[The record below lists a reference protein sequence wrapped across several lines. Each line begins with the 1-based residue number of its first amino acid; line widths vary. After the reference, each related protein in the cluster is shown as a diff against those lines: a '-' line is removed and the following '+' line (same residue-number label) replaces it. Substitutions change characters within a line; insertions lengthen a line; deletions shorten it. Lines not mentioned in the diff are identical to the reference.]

1 MKILRLTFKN
11 LNSLAGV
18 WDIDFRH
25 PDYVSSG
32 IFAITGPTGAGKSTI
47 LDAIC
52 LALYGQ
58 TPRLGRISQGENE
71 IMSRQT
77 GECFAEVEFETARG
91 RFRCH
96 WSQHRSRKQAD
107 GQLQSPRHEISDAA
121 SMMILESKLRGVI
134 EKVEDVTGM
143 DFDRFTRSMLLAQ
156 GGFAAFLQ
164 ARPDERAPI
173 LEQITGTAI
182 YSRISIKVHER
193 TSEERKR
200 LSELRAELDGI
211 RLLSPGEAEALL
223 LEQSTLQRSEA
234 ALAADARLIGEAR
247 AWRERITA
255 LETELLQLEQ
265 ERIALDA
272 RKAAAAPE
280 LERLELAGR
289 ALKLGGGHA
298 RIGLVR
304 AQQEAERGELVTA
317 TELVPQRQL
326 DCQAAFEAL
335 ELAGTGLAGARS
347 EQAREAEMI
356 RRTRELDVRLGELQG
371 GLQRLEDEIEKGR
384 RQAGDYRSQ
393 IRECEAR
400 IDQNDGQLRE
410 AAAFLAEHSADAG
423 LAGSLA
429 GIEQQLKSL
438 QSLDRQCRETGDRLA
453 GQAALIDD
461 ATVALGRAENAW
473 LESQRAV
480 AGAESGLAGI
490 VAARSALLQG
500 RELSAWRSDAE
511 TLANR
516 LSRLESLTEV
526 VARIEGQRSK
536 LAELQPRLESLE
548 LQRLELVRQEAALAG
563 ESELRERVVRGLQDN
578 LVLINRVCSLE
589 EDRRR
594 LEDGVPCPLCGSP
607 EHPYAAGNIP
617 QPDQARQELESA
629 LAESR
634 AVNERL
640 SRIRAEQVALDRELQ
655 RSGQELEELR
665 QRQLHDESLCTNAMA
680 ELGLAAEPGEAA
692 AAEQWTR
699 AIRSGS
705 GACRGEL
712 LRLRSVIEEGEQ
724 LEQQERDALAALARL
739 KGELAGHDQAHLAA
753 RLGQEAAHSERTRL
767 EAESVELQAGLVRVR
782 VELDSVVAVYGCGE
796 IDPDGA
802 GRLLADL
809 GGRRD
814 RYLQRMQAHERLE
827 KERADFAA
835 GREKLLALL
844 AESEKMLAER
854 ELELNGR
861 VAQRDAL
868 VEQRLELYGERN
880 PDQEEKRLADALR
893 QADELREAA
902 LKRHNLL
909 QAELEGLKAQIERLT
924 RSISGRGDE
933 LSRME
938 SEFLQHLAEAGFAD
952 EGAFLQA
959 CLPQER
965 FEQLTKMAA
974 SLGRDEAAFMAR
986 LKDRREAL
994 AAELEKNLT
1003 DKALELILEEQ
1014 ASVTGRLVELQKELG
1029 ALELKLRQHA
1039 EQQRLHHSR
1048 LQAIERQQ
1056 RECGRWERLHSLIGS
1071 GDGKKFRNF
1080 AQGLTFELMVAHAN
1094 RQLQKMSDR
1103 YILVRDGGEPLELNV
1118 IDNYQ
1123 AGEVRSTKNLSGGES
1138 FIASLALSLG
1148 LSNMSS
1154 RNVRVDSLFLDEG
1167 FGTLDEDALETALE
1181 TLSGLQQDG
1190 KLIGIISHVPAL
1202 KERIGTQLQVEAG
1215 SGGRS
1220 SLSGPGCRRVS

>member
-77 GECFAEVEFETARG
+77 GECFAEVEFETAKG

-107 GQLQSPRHEISDAA
+107 GQLQSPKHEISDAA
-121 SMMILESKLRGVI
+121 SGMILESKLRGVI

-211 RLLSPGEAEALL
+211 RLLSPAEAEALQQ
-223 LEQSTLQRSEA
+223 EQSTLQRSEA
-234 ALAADARLIGEAR
+234 ALATDARIIGEACS
-247 AWRERITA
+247 WRERIAA
-255 LETELLQLEQ
+255 LEAELLQLEQ
-265 ERIALDA
+265 ERAALEA

-298 RIGLVR
+298 RIGLMR
-304 AQQEAERGELVTA
+304 TQQEAERGELA
-317 TELVPQRQL
+317 SAAEQLPQLQL
-326 DCQAAFEAL
+326 DHQAAYDAL
-335 ELAGTGLAGARS
+335 ELAGTGLASAS
-347 EQAREAEMI
+347 AEQAREAELI
-356 RRTRELDVRLGELQG
+356 RRTRELDVRLGEMQA
-371 GLQRLEDEIEKGR
+371 GLQRLADEIEKSR
-384 RQAGDYRSQ
+384 RQNGDYRSA
-393 IRECEAR
+393 IKECELR
-400 IDQNDGQLRE
+400 IDGSEEQLRE
-410 AAAFLAEHSADAG
+410 VAAFLAEHSADAG
-423 LAGSLA
+423 LAGSLT

-438 QSLDRQCRETGDRLA
+438 QSLDRQCRETNGRLA
-453 GQAALIDD
+453 GQAALIED
-461 ATVALGRAENAW
+461 ATLALARAENAW

-480 AGAESGLAGI
+480 TGAESSLAGI
-490 VAARSALLQG
+490 AEALSTLLQE
-500 RELSAWRSDAE
+500 RELSAWRADAE
-511 TLANR
+511 ALANR
-516 LSRLESLTEV
+516 LNSLVTLSEI
-526 VARIEGQRSK
+526 VARIEEQRLK
-536 LAELQPRLESLE
+536 LAERQPRLETLE
-548 LQRLELVRQEAALAG
+548 QQRRELLRQEAALAG
-563 ESELRERVVRGLQDN
+563 ESELREQVVRGLQDN

-589 EDRRR
+589 DDRGR
-594 LEDGVPCPLCGSP
+594 LVDGAPCPLCGSP
-607 EHPYAAGNIP
+607 DHPYAAGNIP
-617 QPDQARQELESA
+617 QPDQARQQLESA

-634 AVNERL
+634 EVSERL
-640 SRIRAEQVALDRELQ
+640 SRIRAEQGALEMDRQ
-655 RSGQELEELR
+655 RSGQELEEIR
-665 QRQLHDESLCTNAMA
+665 QRLLRDETHCANALA
-680 ELGLAAEPGEAA
+680 ELGMAVEAGEAA
-692 AAEQWTR
+692 AVEQWPQ
-699 AIRSGS
+699 AIRSES
-705 GACRGEL
+705 EVCRGEL
-712 LRLRSVIEEGEQ
+712 LKRRAVIEQAEL
-724 LEQQERDALAALARL
+724 LEQQERGALAALARL
-739 KGELAGHDQAHLAA
+739 KDELAGHDQARLAA
-753 RLGQEAAHSERTRL
+753 RLGQETSLSEKVRL
-767 EAESVELQAGLVRVR
+767 EAESVELQAGLDRLR
-782 VELDSVVAVYGCGE
+782 AELANVVTAYGCGE
-796 IDPDGA
+796 IDPESA

-814 RYLQRMQAHERLE
+814 RYLQWLQARERME

-835 GREKLLALL
+835 GREKQLALL
-844 AESEKMLAER
+844 AESEKTVAER
-854 ELELNGR
+854 ELELNDRG
-861 VAQRDAL
+861 AQRDAL
-868 VEQRLELYGERN
+868 VEQRLELYGERT
-880 PDQEEKRLADALR
+880 PDLEEKRLADALR
-893 QADELREAA
+893 QAGELREAA
-902 LKRHNLL
+902 LNRHNLL
-909 QAELEGLKAQIERLT
+909 QAELGGLKAQIERLT
-924 RSISGRGDE
+924 RSIAGRGDE
-933 LSRME
+933 LSQLE
-938 SEFLQHLAEAGFAD
+938 SDFLLRLAESGFAD
-952 EGAFLQA
+952 EEAFLQA

-965 FEQLTKMAA
+965 FEQLTRMAD
-974 SLGRDEAAFMAR
+974 SLGRDEAAFLAR

-1003 DKALELILEEQ
+1003 DKPLELIREEQ
-1014 ASVTGRLVELQKELG
+1014 AAATAKLGELQKELG

-1039 EQQRLHHSR
+1039 EQQQRHQSR
-1048 LQAIERQQ
+1048 IQAIELQQ

-1148 LSNMSS
+1148 LSSMSS